1 MITANSLLISTLCA
15 FAIATPLSKRD
26 SCTLTGSSLSSLST
40 VKKCSSIVIKDL
52 TVPAGQTLDLTGLSS
67 GTTVTFEGTTT
78 FQYKEWS
85 GPLISIS
92 GSKIS
97 VVGASGHT
105 IDGQGAKWWDG
116 LGDSGKV
123 KPKFVKL
130 VLTGTSK
137 VTGLNIK
144 NAPHQ
149 VFSINKCSDLTISD
163 ITIDIRDGDSA
174 GGHNTDGFDVGSSSN
189 VLIQGCT
196 VYNQD
201 DCIAV
206 NSGSTIKFM
215 NNYCYNGHGISVGS
229 VGGRSDNTVNGF
241 WAENNH
247 VINSDNGLRIKTVEG
262 ATGTVTNVNF
272 ISNKISGIK
281 SYGIVIEGDYLNGK
295 TTGTA
300 TGGVP
305 ISNLVMKDITGSV
318 NSTAKRVKIL
328 VKTLLTGNGLGC
340 RLPVVLPILD
350 VLESHL
356 DLVQAVNPLLKYSYD
371 YIYLLFFSLLFN
383 T

>member
-1 MITANSLLISTLCA
+1 MILNNSLLLSTLCA
-15 FAIATPLSKRD
+15 FAVASPLLKRD
-26 SCTLTGSSLSSLST
+26 SCTLSGSSLSTLST

-52 TVPAGQTLDLTGLSS
+52 TVPAGTTLDLTGLAS

-78 FQYKEWS
+78 FQYKEWA

-92 GSKIS
+92 GSKIK
-97 VVGASGHT
+97 VVGASGNV

-116 LGDSGKV
+116 KGDSGKV
-123 KPKFVKL
+123 KPKLIKL
-130 VLTGTSK
+130 VLTGTST
-137 VTGLNIK
+137 VSGLNIK

-149 VFSINKCSDLTISD
+149 VFSINKCSDLTVSNISVD
-163 ITIDIRDGDSA
+163 IKAGDSA
-174 GGHNTDGFDVGSSSN
+174 GGHNTDAFDVGSSTN
-189 VLIQGCT
+189 VVIQGCT

-206 NSGSTIKFM
+206 NSGTNIKFL
-215 NNYCYNGHGISVGS
+215 NNYCYNGHGISIGS

-247 VINSDNGLRIKTVEG
+247 VINSDNGLRIKTVQG
-262 ATGTVTNVNF
+262 ATGAVKNVNF

-281 SYGIVIEGDYLNGK
+281 NYGIVIEGDYLNGK

-305 ISNLVMKDITGSV
+305 ITNLVMKDTTGSV
-318 NSTAKRVKIL
+318 SSSAKRVKIL
-328 VKTLLTGNGLGC
+328 VVNASSWQWSGVSITGGASYSGC
-340 RLPVVLPILD
+340 SGIP
-350 VLESHL
+350 SGSG
-356 DLVQAVNPLLKYSYD
+356 ASC
-371 YIYLLFFSLLFN
+371 
-383 T
+383 

>member
-1 MITANSLLISTLCA
+1 MSKSDLAVEIIAAQRPRVRLMGA
-15 FAIATPLSKRD
+15 F
-26 SCTLTGSSLSSLST
+26 
-40 VKKCSSIVIKDL
+40 
-52 TVPAGQTLDLTGLSS
+52 
-67 GTTVTFEGTTT
+67 
-78 FQYKEWS
+78 
-85 GPLISIS
+85 
-92 GSKIS
+92 
-97 VVGASGHT
+97 
-105 IDGQGAKWWDG
+105 
-116 LGDSGKV
+116 
-123 KPKFVKL
+123 
-130 VLTGTSK
+130 
-137 VTGLNIK
+137 
-144 NAPHQ
+144 
-149 VFSINKCSDLTISD
+149 INKCSDLTISD

-328 VKTLLTGNGLGC
+328 VKNATNWQWSGVSITGGSSYSGC
-340 RLPVVLPILD
+340 SGIP
-350 VLESHL
+350 SGSG
-356 DLVQAVNPLLKYSYD
+356 ASC
-371 YIYLLFFSLLFN
+371 
-383 T
+383 

>member
-1 MITANSLLISTLCA
+1 MIFGNSLLLPTLYT
-15 FAIATPLSKRD
+15 FAVATPLLKRD
-26 SCTLTGSSLSSLST
+26 SCTLSGSSLSSLST
-40 VKKCSSIVIKDL
+40 VKKCTSIIIKDL
-52 TVPAGQTLDLTGLSS
+52 TVPAGQTLDLSGLSK
-67 GTTVTFEGTTT
+67 GTTVTFQGTTT
-78 FQYKEWS
+78 FQYKEWA

-97 VVGASGHT
+97 VVGASGHL

-116 LGDSGKV
+116 LGDNGKV

-130 VLTGTSK
+130 ALTGTSK

-149 VFSINKCSDLTISD
+149 VFSVNKCSDLTISGV
-163 ITIDIRDGDSA
+163 TIDIRDGDSA
-174 GGHNTDGFDVGSSSN
+174 GGHNTDAFDVGSSTN
-189 VLIQGCT
+189 VVIQGCT

-206 NSGSTIKFM
+206 NSGTTIKFL
-215 NNYCYNGHGISVGS
+215 NNYCYNGHGISIGS

-247 VINSDNGLRIKTVEG
+247 VINSDNGLRIKTVQG
-262 ATGTVTNVNF
+262 ATGSVTNVNF
-272 ISNKISGIK
+272 ITNTISNIK
-281 SYGIVIEGDYLNGK
+281 KYGIVIEGDYLNGK

-305 ISNLVMKDITGSV
+305 ISNLVVKGITGSV
-318 NSTAKRVKIL
+318 NSAAKKVKVL
-328 VKTLLTGNGLGC
+328 VKNASNWQWSGVSISGGSSYSGC
-340 RLPVVLPILD
+340 SGIP
-350 VLESHL
+350 SGSG
-356 DLVQAVNPLLKYSYD
+356 ASC
-371 YIYLLFFSLLFN
+371 
-383 T
+383 

>member
-1 MITANSLLISTLCA
+1 MVFISSLLLSTLCTFVVA
-15 FAIATPLSKRD
+15 SPLSKRD
-26 SCTLTGSSLSSLST
+26 SCTLSGSSLSSLST
-40 VKKCSSIVIKDL
+40 VKKCSSIIIKDL
-52 TVPAGQTLDLTGLSS
+52 SVPAGQTLDLTGLTS

-78 FQYKEWS
+78 FQYKEWA

-92 GSKIS
+92 GSKIN
-97 VVGASGHT
+97 VVGASGHV

-116 LGDSGKV
+116 LGDKGKV

-130 VLTGTSK
+130 VLTGKSE

-149 VFSINKCSDLTISD
+149 VFSINKCSDLTINGV
-163 ITIDIRDGDSA
+163 TIDIKDGDSA
-174 GGHNTDGFDVGSSSN
+174 GGHNTDGFDVGSSTN
-189 VLIQGCT
+189 VVIQGCT

-206 NSGSTIKFM
+206 NSGTTIKFL

-247 VINSDNGLRIKTVEG
+247 VLNSANGLRIKTVKG
-262 ATGTVTNVNF
+262 ATGSVSNVNF

-305 ISNLVMKDITGSV
+305 IKNLVMKDITGSV
-318 NSTAKRVKIL
+318 NSAAKRVKIL
-328 VKTLLTGNGLGC
+328 VKNASNWKWSGVSISGGSSYSGCSGIPTGSGATC
-340 RLPVVLPILD
+340 
-350 VLESHL
+350 
-356 DLVQAVNPLLKYSYD
+356 
-371 YIYLLFFSLLFN
+371 
-383 T
+383 